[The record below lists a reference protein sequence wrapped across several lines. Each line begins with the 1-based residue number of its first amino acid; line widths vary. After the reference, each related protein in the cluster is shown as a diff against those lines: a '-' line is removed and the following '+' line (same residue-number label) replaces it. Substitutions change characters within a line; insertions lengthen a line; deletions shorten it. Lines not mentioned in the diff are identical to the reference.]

1 MFVEQAGGNN
11 RFPSKHPVLMPDLP
25 PPLQALLNDPQVHL
39 EGTNLKIHLPL
50 GRTLLN
56 EVLAA
61 RPADT
66 PVEQLLLDPE
76 DDNTINLHLEVKA
89 PVVGR
94 VKRRIT
100 FRPAGPVSFPDQ
112 PWLHLDITDGFRFI
126 DKPII
131 KLMQGQIA
139 EKLPRGIEL
148 TSDHLRLH
156 VPALLTAAGYQK
168 LVPLIQH
175 LQLRSEAN
183 RLVIGLH
190 LAA

>member
-1 MFVEQAGGNN
+1 
-11 RFPSKHPVLMPDLP
+11 MPDLP
-25 PPLQALLNDPQVHL
+25 PPLQAILNNPEAHL
-39 EGTNLKIHLPL
+39 GGTDVRVDLPV

-56 EVLAA
+56 EILAA

-66 PVEQLLLDPE
+66 PVEELLLDPE
-76 DDNTINLHLEVKA
+76 GDNTINLHLEVRA
-89 PVVGR
+89 PVIGA

-100 FRPAGPVSFPDQ
+100 FRPGGPVAFPDQ
-112 PWLHLDITDGFRFI
+112 PWLHLDITDGFRFM

-168 LVPLIQH
+168 LVPLIKS

-183 RLVIGLH
+183 RLVIALH
-190 LAA
+190 LVA